1 VIPTSAVSTPSAV
14 GSLPQKQ
21 NNPDLRES
29 LTMLAHN
36 WARMATELEAV
47 KRLLDE
53 WGDPIP
59 NLDGKPT
66 AVAEG

>member
-1 VIPTSAVSTPSAV
+1 
-14 GSLPQKQ
+14 
-21 NNPDLRES
+21 
-29 LTMLAHN
+29 
-36 WARMATELEAV
+36 MATELEAV